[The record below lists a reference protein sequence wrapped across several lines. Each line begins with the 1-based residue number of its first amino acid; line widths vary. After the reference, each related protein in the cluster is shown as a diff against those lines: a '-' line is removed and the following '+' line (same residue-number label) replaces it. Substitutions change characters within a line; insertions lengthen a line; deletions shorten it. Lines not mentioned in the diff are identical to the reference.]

1 MPGMR
6 FGLGFAA
13 IFLLLAGT
21 ASLAQNPT
29 TAPTAE
35 FRNGHWQPV
44 ASAPTTT
51 APAPDPA
58 LDQAQQLLNAK
69 DPAAAETVA
78 LYWIKT
84 HTNKAP
90 GRDRALFLTAQAKFG
105 VDSGSDKLLAFY
117 YCDELLDEYPASS
130 LFGAAL
136 RFQFKIADGYL
147 SGKND
152 SFLGLPIVGRTD
164 EAIQMLY
171 RIQLRTP
178 GSPLAERCLLR
189 TADFYYAE
197 GEYGLAHDAY
207 GFYVKAF
214 PRAKMVPQA
223 RFRQACASLAQFRG
237 VRFDATNLLNA
248 RAELIGFST
257 AYPELAATKNVN
269 GIVVRIDQALARKLF
284 ITADFYRR
292 THDYHGAVYM
302 YRYLIMSY
310 PNAID
315 IPEARQALAGMPKAT
330 LADPQP
336 VPGADYSPPVD
347 PLEPGGGK

>member
-1 MPGMR
+1 MR
-6 FGLGFAA
+6 FGPGLVAV
-13 IFLLLAGT
+13 FLLLRG
-21 ASLAQNPT
+21 AQAFAQTPT

-44 ASAPTTT
+44 ASAPTT
-51 APAPDPA
+51 APAPDPI
-58 LDQAQQLLNAK
+58 LNQAQQLLNTK

-78 LYWIKT
+78 LFWLKT

-90 GRDRALFLTAQAKFG
+90 GRDRALFLTAQAKLG
-105 VDSGSDKLLAFY
+105 VDSGQDRLLAFY
-117 YCDELLDEYPASS
+117 YCDELLDEYPDSK

-136 RFQFKIADGYL
+136 RFQYQIADAYL
-147 SGKND
+147 SGKKGTL
-152 SFLGLPIVGRTD
+152 LGLPIISYTD

-189 TADFYYAE
+189 TADFYYSE
-197 GEYGLAHDAY
+197 GEYALAHDAY
-207 GFYVKAF
+207 GYYVKAF

-237 VRFDATNLLNA
+237 VRFDPTNLLNA
-248 RAELIGFST
+248 RAELVDFST
-257 AYPELAATKNVN
+257 AYPALAATKNVN
-269 GIVVRIDQALARKLF
+269 GIIVRIDQALARKLF
-284 ITADFYRR
+284 VTADFYRR
-292 THDYHGAVYM
+292 THAYHGAVYM

-315 IPEARQALAGMPKAT
+315 TPAAKAALAEMPKSA
-330 LADPQP
+330 LADPEP
-336 VPGADYSPPVD
+336 VPGADYTPPTD
-347 PLEPGGGK
+347 PVEPGGGK